1 MSAGAVRTE
10 DVFDV
15 PKVSEWLRA
24 HAAPEVAADL
34 VGEPQVRQF
43 SAGASN
49 LTYELRWP
57 TRALV
62 LRRPPHGALGG
73 SAHNMR
79 REHDL
84 QAALGP
90 VFGHVPRMVAM
101 CTDDTVIGSD
111 FYVMERLEGTI
122 VGRDLPEGVELTP
135 PQATALCEAALST
148 LVDLHEVDVSTV
160 PELAGL
166 DRGDGYVHRQVEG
179 WIKRFRA
186 AATDDVPDFEDV
198 MAWLVEREPA
208 DRPHALIHNDFRLD
222 NLVLDAD
229 DPTQVVGVLDWE
241 LATVGDPLMD
251 LGGAMA
257 YWSQADDDATMRS
270 LRLQPTHLPG
280 MLTRA
285 EVVERYC
292 AARQL
297 EVSDEEWAFY
307 EVFGLFRLAGI
318 AQQIYQRYRDGRT
331 TNPRFASFG
340 PMVIYLDIR
349 CRSLIGETPPSSPTT
364 GASA

>member
-1 MSAGAVRTE
+1 MSADPVRAE
-10 DVFDV
+10 DAFDV
-15 PKVSEWLRA
+15 AKVVAWLRG

-34 VGEPQVRQF
+34 AGEPSVRQF
-43 SAGASN
+43 SGGASN

-90 VFGHVPRMVAM
+90 VFDHVPQMIAL
-101 CTDDTVIGSD
+101 CTDESVLGVD
-111 FYVMERLEGTI
+111 FYVMDRLEGI
-122 VGRDLPEGVELTP
+122 VLGRDVPEEVDLAPDAARRLCETAWDTLVELH
-135 PQATALCEAALST
+135 
-148 LVDLHEVDVSTV
+148 DVDVTAV
-160 PELAGL
+160 PGLAAL
-166 DRGDGYVHRQVEG
+166 DRGEGFVRRQVEG
-179 WIKRFRA
+179 WTKRYRA
-186 AATDDVPDFEDV
+186 ARTPDVPDFEPV
-198 MAWLVEREPA
+198 IAWLAEHEPA
-208 DRPHALIHNDFRLD
+208 DRPHTLIHNDFRLD
-222 NLVLDAD
+222 NLVLDAG
-229 DPTQVVGVLDWE
+229 DPTRIVGVLDWE

-257 YWSQADDDATMRS
+257 YWVQSDDDETMQR

-292 AARQL
+292 TARSI
-297 EVSDEEWAFY
+297 EVTPQQWAFY

-318 AQQIYQRYRDGRT
+318 AQQIYHRYHHGHT
-331 TNPRFASFG
+331 TNPRFATFG
-340 PMVIYLDIR
+340 PMVTYLERR
-349 CRSLIGETPPSSPTT
+349 CRALLG
-364 GASA
+364 